1 MPESTLA
8 RTQQY
13 LLGPRTTWAPTFVAP
28 TFVAP
33 TFVAPTF
40 VAPEEKLTMGKANRR
55 ERKQTKGPKLAIEE
69 SVIIRAIESSK
80 EEHKVRKQSA
90 KSKEHRC

>member
-28 TFVAP
+28 
-33 TFVAPTF
+33 
-40 VAPEEKLTMGKANRR
+40 EEKCTITEKQTEER
-55 ERKQTKGPKLAIEE
+55 ERKHTKGPKLAIEE
-69 SVIIRAIESSK
+69 SVVIRAIESSK

>member
-8 RTQQY
+8 RTQNHMGSY
-13 LLGPRTTWAPTFVAP
+13 LCGSRRKVHYN
-28 TFVAP
+28 
-33 TFVAPTF
+33 
-40 VAPEEKLTMGKANRR
+40 GKANRR

-69 SVIIRAIESSK
+69 SVVIRAIESSK

>member
-8 RTQQY
+8 RTQNHMGSY
-13 LLGPRTTWAPTFVAP
+13 LCGSYLCGPRRKVHYS
-28 TFVAP
+28 
-33 TFVAPTF
+33 
-40 VAPEEKLTMGKANRR
+40 GKANRR

-69 SVIIRAIESSK
+69 SVVIRAIESSK